1 MIGRLVDISAG
12 LLSFFMLHNEKLKKG
27 GELMLWTA
35 ANLMLA
41 IGVVTTILKLYMIL
55 VQVMKN
61 SSHGHKIRPA
71 KIVREEAKRKASANK

>member
-1 MIGRLVDISAG
+1 
-12 LLSFFMLHNEKLKKG
+12 
-27 GELMLWTA
+27 MLWTA

-71 KIVREEAKRKASANK
+71 KAVREEAKKASSNK

>member
-1 MIGRLVDISAG
+1 
-12 LLSFFMLHNEKLKKG
+12 
-27 GELMLWTA
+27 MLWTA

-41 IGVVTTILKLYMIL
+41 IGVVTTILKLYIIL
-55 VQVMKN
+55 VQVLKN